1 MSKLIYFDNSS
12 TTIISPQAKNTYI
25 KWLECYNSSTDS
37 KIVKTAKEQIDS
49 AKHYILNHCGV
60 SAYTHTILFTS
71 GGTESNCFIIRSCVE
86 AFKRKLLKKNI
97 ILLPHIIVSAIEHHS
112 ITDCINDLVQTSQI
126 TATFIKPSIYGFI
139 NPADIQKE
147 IKKETCLVIVMF
159 ANNEIPVINNLKEI
173 GKVAH
178 KFNIPVHSDAVQ
190 IFGKI
195 KFDMAKNNI
204 DSLSASA
211 HKFYGPKGSGIC
223 IISND
228 FLKGYDMRAIIN
240 GTQQYNLR
248 GGTENIPGILSLKT
262 ALENAFINR
271 NKKNEHLFTL
281 TNYLKEKLSEIF
293 KIATVLNYPSFLNTI
308 SIIFLGPVDI
318 TETLPGTVLLSVCKQ
333 QGKPFCNVELKKY
346 LDKNNI
352 VVSIGS
358 ACNTNS
364 EKSSHVL
371 TALNLPP
378 VIKKGVLRISFND
391 HNTKQEINKF
401 INVFISGVKL
411 QCADMVKD
419 KKG

>member
-391 HNTKQEINKF
+391 HNTKQEITKF
-401 INVFISGVKL
+401 INVFSSGVKI
-411 QCADMVKD
+411 QCADLKVN
-419 KKG
+419 

>member
-391 HNTKQEINKF
+391 HNTKQEITKF
-401 INVFISGVKL
+401 INVFSSGVKI
-411 QCADMVKD
+411 QCADMK
-419 KKG
+419 